1 MKEYPQVDI
10 MAQYAMLLIRKWYFW
25 IRPFEPLSK
34 FTESYGNS
42 GTCDKLSTNCINT
55 SSVNVFKNRNI

>member
-10 MAQYAMLLIRKWYFW
+10 VAQYAMLLIHKWYLW
-25 IRPFEPLSK
+25 ILPFEPLSK
-34 FTESYGNS
+34 FTESCGSS
-42 GTCDKLSTNCINT
+42 GTCDKLSTDCINA